1 MKAASRASPSSSWP
15 MRARPCPSPRCLPLH
30 LPLPLPR
37 SPTRHLD
44 STNRENRWVARHHLH
59 LCRCT
64 FFSNRYYSHTY
75 LTYVHALYLEHTH
88 PSLSLFLS
96 LSLSLSCIT
105 RVAPHCVNTLVI
117 LHAAHSQYNVSSLSL
132 YSARRTSTSSRTRT
146 TIVSARRSEPSR
158 VIHARELAISREL
171 AVRAASLSKRR
182 SSARGSAPRCFISG

>member
-30 LPLPLPR
+30 PPLPLPR
-37 SPTRHLD
+37 SPTRHLG
-44 STNRENRWVARHHLH
+44 STNRENRWVARRHLH

-88 PSLSLFLS
+88 P

-105 RVAPHCVNTLVI
+105 RVAPHCVNTLMI
-117 LHAAHSQYNVSSLSL
+117 LHVAHSKFLRPRAEGGGSLGLISLLVLLLEWHPTVS
-132 YSARRTSTSSRTRT
+132 TR
-146 TIVSARRSEPSR
+146 
-158 VIHARELAISREL
+158 
-171 AVRAASLSKRR
+171 
-182 SSARGSAPRCFISG
+182 